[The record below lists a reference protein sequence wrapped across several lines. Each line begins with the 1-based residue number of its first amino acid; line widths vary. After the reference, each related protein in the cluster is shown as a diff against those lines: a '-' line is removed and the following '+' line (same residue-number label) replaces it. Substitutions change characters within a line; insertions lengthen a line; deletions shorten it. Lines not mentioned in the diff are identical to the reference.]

1 MELALLYLAVELAY
15 CKNSI
20 NWHLAEIPG
29 LFRVLSLE
37 TPPPSQ
43 VVAGTIPGKRRK
55 VFVEMRLIIKM
66 R

>member
-1 MELALLYLAVELAY
+1 MELTLLYLAVELAY
-15 CKNSI
+15 CQNLI
-20 NWHLAEIPG
+20 NWYLAEIPG

-37 TPPPSQ
+37 TPPSSQ
-43 VVAGTIPGKRRK
+43 VVAGSSPGKRHK